1 MLHFSLMKK
10 RFFVLF
16 ACCACVNG
24 LAAAESI
31 DILDTVRAFFDDGSV
46 ARVYQVQK
54 GTEIREGVA
63 LTYHTNGKVA
73 IEANY
78 KNGKLDGVFR
88 AYYENGNL
96 WQTIGYKDGVE
107 DGISTNY
114 YDNGKKQSSEV
125 YKNGVLNGL
134 SQEWDERGVI
144 RRKMPY
150 ENGQIHGLAQI
161 YDELGALKEEM
172 KFEHGLRNGPYRRYK
187 KGVKVM
193 EAEFKNNR
201 CVKNCDF

>member
-1 MLHFSLMKK
+1 MLHFTVMKK
-10 RFFVLF
+10 EFFVLF
-16 ACCACVNG
+16 ACCVCVNS
-24 LAAAESI
+24 LVAAENV
-31 DILDTVRAFFDDGSV
+31 DILDTVRSFFDDGTV

-54 GTEIREGVA
+54 GSDIREGLA
-63 LTYHTNGKVA
+63 LTYHPGGKVA

-88 AYYENGNL
+88 SYYENGNL

-134 SQEWDERGVI
+134 SQEWDERGVV

-150 ENGQIHGLAQI
+150 ENGQIHGKAQLF
-161 YDELGALKEEM
+161 DDLGALKEEM
-172 KFEHGLRNGPYRRYK
+172 NFVRGIRSGAYLRFK
-187 KGVKVM
+187 KGVKIL
-193 EAEFKNNR
+193 EAEFQNNR